1 MESNSGEVLFDICHV
16 SHTFETEE
24 GKTFDALKDVT
35 AQIKKGEFTA
45 IIGTN
50 GSGKSTLARHLN
62 ALLIPTEGELIVEGM
77 RTSDAGRVWDIRQK
91 VGMVFQNPD
100 NQLVAA
106 VVEED
111 VAFGPENLGVPP
123 EEIRERV
130 DLALEKVGM
139 TSYRKQA
146 PSMLSGGQKQRV
158 AIAGVLA
165 MKPDCIVLDEPTAM
179 LDPKGRKEVMDTIH
193 ELNKTEGITTVL
205 ITHFMEE
212 AVTADHILV
221 IDRGVLKMEGTPRE
235 IFSQADKVTEIGLDV
250 PVPADLARRL
260 RKKGMAVSEK
270 CMTDE
275 ELGEALCPFVSKM

>member
-1 MESNSGEVLFDICHV
+1 MESDSGEVLFDICHV

-62 ALLIPTEGELIVEGM
+62 ALLLPTEGELIVEGM

-193 ELNKTEGITTVL
+193 ELNKKERITIVL

>member
-1 MESNSGEVLFDICHV
+1 MESDSGEVLFDIRHV

-62 ALLIPTEGELIVEGM
+62 ALLLPTEGELIVEGM

-193 ELNKTEGITTVL
+193 ELNKKEGITIVL

-221 IDRGVLKMEGTPRE
+221 IDKGVLKMEGTPRE
-235 IFSQADKVTEIGLDV
+235 IFSQADKVTEIGLDM